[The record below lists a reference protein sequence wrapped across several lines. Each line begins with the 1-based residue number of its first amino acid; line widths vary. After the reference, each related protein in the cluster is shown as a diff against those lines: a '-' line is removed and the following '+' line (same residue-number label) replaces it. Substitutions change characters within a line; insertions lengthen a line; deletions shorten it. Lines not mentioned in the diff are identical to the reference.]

1 MQAPVLVVPR
11 VFEPEFCR
19 HLIGLY
25 DAKGGEES
33 GFVRDDGGR
42 TVLVVDH
49 GHKRRQDYV
58 IEEAP
63 VRSAAQARIR
73 RRLVPEIAKAFQ
85 FAVTRMERFIVCCY
99 AARTG
104 GYFRP
109 YRYNTTHATS
119 HMRFSV
125 PPNINPQ

>member
-25 DAKGGEES
+25 EAKGGEES

-49 GHKRRQDYV
+49 GHKRRQAYV
-58 IEEAP
+58 IEEAQ

-85 FAVTRMERFIVCCY
+85 CSATRLARYIVCCRSEERRVGEERDR
-99 AARTG
+99 AG
-104 GYFRP
+104 
-109 YRYNTTHATS
+109 
-119 HMRFSV
+119 
-125 PPNINPQ
+125 